1 MQWVGKCMRRI
12 FQSKDESKTIQRNL
26 TPSRDVILWA
36 IDLSM
41 YVVIG
46 AFMLFL
52 SEQGIYPL
60 GKRLISLGLLIAFVF
75 TSRWVFNVYR
85 QVWRY
90 ATGHEYLA
98 VIWADFVGGVAYL
111 LFSFLLTQWGMQIMV
126 WQTITIV
133 AVNCLVLLTS
143 RFAYVCYHNAM
154 KKSLFHGKA
163 AESLRSRLSNAIKS
177 CGIFVRVM
185 APFSLG
191 FSETRQPAQG
201 GAEGVLPDPGV
212 GVMNNKINIAIV
224 GAKNL
229 GVLLAR
235 ELLSNP
241 RAHYY
246 PYCFIDSDV
255 QKVGNM
261 IAGIRV
267 YPEKGII
274 DRLRMMPVQEII
286 IALPHLNG
294 QQKMEKYEFYRQ
306 SDCKV
311 KLYDFPFNQAENTE
325 AKRMLREFSI
335 EDLLAREVIQFN
347 DQDSRPV
354 YHGKTILVTGGGGS
368 IGSELCRQL
377 VKLEPDTLIIF
388 DIYENN
394 AYDIEQELLPKLG
407 KHVKLRTEIGS
418 VQDEDRLREVFE
430 TYHPQ
435 IVFHAAAHKHVPLME
450 KNSAEAVKNNVFGT
464 LITANLA
471 EEYKVERFLLIST
484 DKAVNPTNVM
494 GASKRLCEMI
504 VQSKQNSK
512 TLFSAVRFGNVLGSN
527 GSVIT
532 LFKKQI
538 GAGGPITLTDKRII
552 RYFMTIPEAAQ
563 LVLQTCA
570 LSHPGDIYVLDMG
583 VPVKIL
589 TLAENMIRLSGLLPY
604 KDIQIKE
611 IGLRPGEKLYEE
623 LLVSKDSVTKTAN
636 DLIFIEREQPIS
648 QEELE
653 EKLRIIQK
661 SILQNNEDKIVKAL
675 HQVVPTYFRPETVNR
690 RAENS
695 IEMKMSRV
703 KDKVPEQD
711 VNNVSGW

>member
-1 MQWVGKCMRRI
+1 M
-12 FQSKDESKTIQRNL
+12 
-26 TPSRDVILWA
+26 PSRDFILWA
-36 IDLSM
+36 IDFSM

-46 AFMLFL
+46 TFMLFL
-52 SEQGIYPL
+52 SEEGIYPI
-60 GKRLISLGLLIAFVF
+60 GKRLISLALLIAFVF

-98 VIWADFVGGVAYL
+98 VIWADFIGGAAYL
-111 LFSFLLTQWGMQIMV
+111 LFSFLLTQWGMQIMI
-126 WQTITIV
+126 WQTVTIV
-133 AVNCLVLLTS
+133 AVNCLVLLSS

-154 KKSLFHGKA
+154 KKSLFTGKDKA
-163 AESLRSRLSNAIKS
+163 AGSLHSRLSSTMKS
-177 CGIFVRVM
+177 CGIFIRVM
-185 APFSLG
+185 APFPLG
-191 FSETRQPAQG
+191 SNETRPSAPG
-201 GAEGVLPDPGV
+201 DAVTDGLANPGV

-246 PYCFIDSDV
+246 PYCFVDSDV

-274 DRLRMMPVQEII
+274 ERLRTMPVQEVI

-325 AKRMLREFSI
+325 SKRMLREFSI

-347 DQDSRPV
+347 DQESKPV

-377 VKLEPDTLIIF
+377 VKMEPKTLIIF

-407 KHVKLRTEIGS
+407 KNVSLRTEIGS

-464 LITANLA
+464 LITVNLA

-538 GAGGPITLTDKRII
+538 GSGGPITLTDKRII

-623 LLVSKDSVTKTAN
+623 LLVSKESVTKTAN

-648 QEELE
+648 QEELD

-661 SILQNNEDKIVKAL
+661 SILQNNEELIVKAL
-675 HQVVPTYFRPETVNR
+675 HQVVPTYFRPELVNR

-703 KDKVPEQD
+703 SDKIPAND
-711 VNNVSGW
+711 VHNVSGW

>member
-1 MQWVGKCMRRI
+1 MSR
-12 FQSKDESKTIQRNL
+12 FQKMKDATLGSKGNAM
-26 TPSRDVILWA
+26 PSRDMILWA
-36 IDLSM
+36 IDFSL
-41 YVVIG
+41 YVII
-46 AFMLFL
+46 ATSMLFL
-52 SEQGIYPL
+52 SDEGIFPL
-60 GKRLISLGLLIAFVF
+60 WKRMLSIAVLMTFVF
-75 TSRWVFNVYR
+75 ASRGVFNIYR

-98 VIWADFVGGVAYL
+98 VIWADFIGGLGYL
-111 LFSFLLTQWGMQIMV
+111 LFSFLLSRWNMQIMV

-133 AVNCLVLLTS
+133 TVNCLVLLSS

-154 KKSLFHGKA
+154 KKSLFKGKA
-163 AESLRSRLSNAIKS
+163 DGGLGVRLRTAMKS
-177 CGIFVRVM
+177 CGIFASVFL
-185 APFSLG
+185 PFSDKYKDG
-191 FSETRQPAQG
+191 NIEVQG
-201 GAEGVLPDPGV
+201 GVIEGGLLGAAVL
-212 GVMNNKINIAIV
+212 NNKINIAIV

-241 RAHYY
+241 KAHYY
-246 PYCFIDSDV
+246 PYCFVDSDV

-267 YPEKGII
+267 YPEEGII
-274 DRLRMMPVQEII
+274 ERLRTMPVQEII

-294 QQKMEKYEFYRQ
+294 QQKMAKYEFYRQ

-311 KLYDFPFNQAENTE
+311 KLYDFPFNQNDSNEG
-325 AKRMLREFSI
+325 KRMLREFSI
-335 EDLLAREVIQFN
+335 EDLLAREVIQFG
-347 DQDSRPV
+347 DEESKPV

-377 VKLEPDTLIIF
+377 IKMEPDTLIIF

-407 KHVKLRTEIGS
+407 KNVKLRTEIGS
-418 VQDEDRLREVFE
+418 VRDEERLREVFE
-430 TYHPQ
+430 KYHPH
-435 IVFHAAAHKHVPLME
+435 IVFHAAAHKHVPMME

-464 LITANLA
+464 LTTVNLA
-471 EEYKVERFLLIST
+471 EEYEVERFLLIST

-504 VQSKQNSK
+504 VQSRHQSK
-512 TLFSAVRFGNVLGSN
+512 TRFSSVRFGNVLGSN

-538 GAGGPITLTDKRII
+538 VAGGPVTLTDKRII

-570 LSHPGDIYVLDMG
+570 LSRGGDIYVLDMG
-583 VPVKIL
+583 VPVRIL

-636 DLIFIEREQPIS
+636 DLIFVEREKPIS
-648 QEELE
+648 MEEMD
-653 EKLRIIQK
+653 EKLDAIQQ
-661 SILQNNEDKIVKAL
+661 SLLTGSDDTIVQAL
-675 HQVVPTYFRPETVNR
+675 HQVVPTYLRPEMVNN

-695 IEMKMSRV
+695 LEMKMSRI
-703 KDKVPEQD
+703 KSDKVPADD
-711 VNNVSGW
+711 VHNVSGW